1 MEAGKRKI
9 SIALETEPGKKFKNG
24 QSCQNCEKV
33 RYVWIEKYFIP
44 YISASV
50 FPTFQY

>member
-33 RYVWIEKYFIP
+33 RLRLH
-44 YISASV
+44 
-50 FPTFQY
+50 